1 MSAAAIAAPS
11 PLALPSELAGHELV
25 VSVSGGKDSTAAILA
40 LREAEIPAR
49 YVFADTGWEA
59 PEVYAYLDT
68 LRERLSIRIDVV
80 GAEGG
85 MVERARY
92 RAGFPARTMRW
103 CTRELKLEPIREYHA
118 RLEEELGR
126 PSASIVG
133 VRAEESARRA
143 AMPVLDREAE
153 GPRTW
158 GWWVWRP
165 LIAWSL
171 EDVLR
176 IHARHAVPVNP
187 LYQLGADRVGCFP
200 CIFASKNELRLL
212 AERAPDRVEEIAA
225 LEEELTALRRV
236 RNEEQPG
243 RYTTD
248 RASFFQG
255 RRDGV
260 LGIAPSV
267 CDVVTWARTDR
278 GGRQLPLFE
287 AGAQGGCLR
296 WGLCEQPPE
305 EPAEASARPRTI
317 RRRSPR
323 SPARSPRR
331 NEKPRNPGKSQVA
344 LHDNACLASGR
355 RG

>member
-1 MSAAAIAAPS
+1 MSAIARAPS
-11 PLALPSELAGHELV
+11 PLVLPPELAGHELV
-25 VSVSGGKDSTAAILA
+25 VSVSGGKDSTAAVLA

-49 YVFADTGWEA
+49 YVFADTRWEA
-59 PEVYAYLDT
+59 AEVYAYLDT
-68 LRERLSIRIDVV
+68 LREQLGIAIDVV

-85 MVERARY
+85 MVARARH
-92 RAGFPARTMRW
+92 RAGFPSRTMRW
-103 CTRELKLEPIREYHA
+103 CTRELKLDPIRDYHA

-133 VRAEESARRA
+133 VRGEESARRA
-143 AMPVLDREAE
+143 AMPALEREAE

-176 IHARHAVPVNP
+176 IHQRHGLPINP

-200 CIFASKNELRLL
+200 CIFSSKNDLRLL
-212 AERAPDRVEEIAA
+212 AERAPERVEAIAA
-225 LEEELTALRRV
+225 LEDELTALRRA
-236 RNEEQPG
+236 RNEEEPG

-255 RRDGV
+255 RRDGI
-260 LGIAPSV
+260 LGVAPSV
-267 CDVVTWARTDR
+267 HAVVAWARTDR
-278 GGRQLPLFE
+278 GGRQLPLLD
-287 AGAQGGCLR
+287 AGPQGGCLR
-296 WGLCEQPPE
+296 WGLCE
-305 EPAEASARPRTI
+305 PAGELHEQKALAPGI

-323 SPARSPRR
+323 SPAQGARATEKRR
-331 NEKPRNPGKSQVA
+331 ISARNSVA
-344 LHDNACLASGR
+344 LRDTACRVTGR

>member
-1 MSAAAIAAPS
+1 MSAAAAIAASPS
-11 PLALPSELAGHELV
+11 PLVLPAELEGHELV
-25 VSVSGGKDSTAAILA
+25 VSVSGGKDSTAAVLA
-40 LREAEIPAR
+40 LREADIPAR

-59 PEVYAYLDT
+59 AETYAYLDT

-80 GAEGG
+80 GAQGG

-103 CTRELKLEPIREYHA
+103 CTRELKLEPIRDYHA
-118 RLEEELGR
+118 QLEEELGR

-133 VRAEESARRA
+133 VRGEESARRA
-143 AMPVLDREAE
+143 AMAELDREAE

-171 EDVLR
+171 EDVLW
-176 IHARHAVPVNP
+176 IHKRHGIPVNP

-212 AERAPDRVEEIAA
+212 AEHAPERVVEIAA
-225 LEEELTALRRV
+225 LEEELTSLRRA

-267 CDVVTWARTDR
+267 RDVVTWARTAR

-296 WGLCEQPPE
+296 WGLCEQAPPE
-305 EPAEASARPRTI
+305 LERPRAI

-323 SPARSPRR
+323 SPVRSPRR
-331 NEKPRNPGKSQVA
+331 NEKPRNRGESQVA
-344 LHDNACLASGR
+344 LRDNACLASSR